1 MTAGLDEV
9 MEDEEEDTD
18 GETCG
23 NDEKKKDQAE
33 WVALQPFK
41 DLYKTSPI
49 IQMAFEFGPSCI
61 PLSAVGMIFNFTG
74 NHLLA
79 YIH

>member
-33 WVALQPFK
+33 WVAL
-41 DLYKTSPI
+41 
-49 IQMAFEFGPSCI
+49 
-61 PLSAVGMIFNFTG
+61 
-74 NHLLA
+74 
-79 YIH
+79 